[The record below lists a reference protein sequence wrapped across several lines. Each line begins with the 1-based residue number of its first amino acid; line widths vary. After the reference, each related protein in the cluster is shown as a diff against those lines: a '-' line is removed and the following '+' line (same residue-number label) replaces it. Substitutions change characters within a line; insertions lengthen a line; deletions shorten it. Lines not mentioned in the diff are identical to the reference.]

1 MLRAVHR
8 ILDLGGKYRGRLL
21 VSFLAGFLENS
32 MAAVAVFG
40 VYMGLLFSVE
50 DNLLT
55 TKHILWLG
63 LALAVSLFLRFV
75 FKLLEYRYQS
85 GVGYEVVCDKRLLLG
100 EKLRRLSMGFYSGTD
115 AGKISSV
122 INNDLVFVETLAMA
136 FLSKIVGALTSAS
149 LMMVFMLIL
158 DWRIAL
164 VAAIGYPAAW
174 AVHGQ
179 IQKTYRNY
187 AGPRQEAHAQT
198 SSVMLEYLQ
207 GLFVIRA
214 FTMSEQQGFR
224 LKKAVENLEQVSFA
238 FEKQALP
245 WTLLYFGCFHICTV
259 LILCVTA
266 HLFLD
271 VLITLPVALF
281 FVVMVFTFY
290 APLEMM
296 GLVAGII
303 RLMNT
308 CLDRMEELLA
318 APVMDQEGRE
328 ITLDRFDVEF
338 KEVTFAYGEKP
349 VLNKISFYAP
359 ANSLTALVGVSGS
372 GKSTVLNLIARF
384 WDVGSGSIAIGGVDI
399 REMTGDCVM
408 RQISAVFQ
416 KAYLFHD
423 TIFNNIRLGNPMA
436 AREEVIRAAQKARCH
451 DFISRLPQ
459 GYDTV
464 VGEGGATLSGGER
477 QRLAIARALLKD
489 APIVLLDEVTAHID
503 PENER
508 LIQEALSE
516 LVRNKTLFVV
526 AHKLATIQNA
536 DQILVLN
543 DQGQIS
549 ESGTHETL
557 MEGGGLYAALWRKS
571 QKVSRWS
578 LGDS

>member
-1 MLRAVHR
+1 MLRTVQR
-8 ILDLGGKYRGRLL
+8 IIDLAGKYRGRLMI
-21 VSFLAGFLENS
+21 SFLAGFLENS
-32 MAAVAVFG
+32 MAAAAMFG

-50 DNLLT
+50 DT
-55 TKHILWLG
+55 RPATGYILWLG
-63 LALAVSLFLRFV
+63 LALAASLVLRFV

-85 GVGYEVVCDKRLLLG
+85 GVGYEIVCDKRLLLG
-100 EKLRRLSMGFYSGTD
+100 EKLRRLSMGFYSETD

-136 FLSKIVGALTSAS
+136 FLSKIVGAATSAL
-149 LMMVFMLIL
+149 LMTVFMLAI

-164 VAAIGYPAAW
+164 VAGIGYPAAW
-174 AVHGQ
+174 AVHRQ
-179 IQKTYRNY
+179 IQKAYRNY
-187 AGPRQEAHAQT
+187 AGLRQEAHAHT

-214 FTMSEQQGFR
+214 FNMSEQQGFR
-224 LKKAVENLEQVSFA
+224 LKEAVENLEQVSFE
-238 FEKQALP
+238 FERRALP
-245 WTLLYFGCFHICTV
+245 WTLLYFCCFHICTV
-259 LILCVTA
+259 LILCVSA
-266 HLFLD
+266 HLLLG

-290 APLEMM
+290 APLELM

-308 CLDRMEELLA
+308 CLDRMQELLDV
-318 APVMDQEGRE
+318 PVMDQDGKDVP
-328 ITLDRFDVEF
+328 LDRFDVEF
-338 KEVTFAYGEKP
+338 KEVTFAYGDKP
-349 VLNKISFYAP
+349 VLNKISFYTP

-423 TIFNNIRLGNPMA
+423 TISDNIRLGNPMA
-436 AREEVIRAAQKARCH
+436 TREEVMAAAQKARCH

-464 VGEGGATLSGGER
+464 VGEGGASLSGGER
-477 QRLAIARALLKD
+477 QRLAIARALLKN

-508 LIQEALSE
+508 LIQQAIGE
-516 LVRNKTLFVV
+516 LVANKTLFIV

-543 DQGQIS
+543 DRGQIG
-549 ESGTHETL
+549 ESGTHEQL
-557 MEGGGLYAALWRKS
+557 LARGGLYAALWRKS
-571 QKVSRWS
+571 QKVSKWS
-578 LGDS
+578 MGGS